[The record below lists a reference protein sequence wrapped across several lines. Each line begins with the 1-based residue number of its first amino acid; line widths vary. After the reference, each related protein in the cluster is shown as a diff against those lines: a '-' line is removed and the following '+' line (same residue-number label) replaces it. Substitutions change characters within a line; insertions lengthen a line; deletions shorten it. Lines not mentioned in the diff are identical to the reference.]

1 MALDAV
7 EKEDLEAELLKLEE
21 ENRLVSFLCVTV
33 PGMLDL
39 PQVDYENAKAND
51 SQDDESERRA
61 LSLLSDHQCSGNGL

>member
-21 ENRLVSFLCVTV
+21 ENRLVLFLCVT
-33 PGMLDL
+33 GMLDL

-51 SQDDESERRA
+51 SQDDESEGRA

>member
-39 PQVDYENAKAND
+39 PQVDCENAKAND

>member
-33 PGMLDL
+33 PGMCKL
-39 PQVDYENAKAND
+39 PRPLAV
-51 SQDDESERRA
+51 
-61 LSLLSDHQCSGNGL
+61 LS